1 MRTSFHRTATALV
14 MLGAAIGFGIYGT
27 LVDSKFTWFYAPLT
41 VGYAALV
48 WWLDKRF
55 GLSRGILW
63 ALTGAAIG
71 NLCGGVLIIG
81 GEQLYVVTLVG
92 PVAFD
97 DLQHSAA
104 TGIVAVAC
112 WKLLG
117 AWLPTARAPRIVA
130 AVLMAAGLGTIIEM
144 AEFAGATLWETNV
157 GGYPDSM
164 IDLVSNLAGAT
175 IAGLIIGRRT
185 RPDQAA

>member
-1 MRTSFHRTATALV
+1 MI
-14 MLGAAIGFGIYGT
+14 GASVGFGIYGT
-27 LVDSKFTWFYAPLT
+27 LVESRFTWFYAPLT
-41 VGYAALV
+41 VAYAGLV
-48 WWLDKRF
+48 WWLDRRF

-63 ALTGAAIG
+63 ALTAAAIG

-81 GEQLYVVTLVG
+81 GEQLYTIKLLG

-117 AWLPTARAPRIVA
+117 TWLPDVRAPRIVV
-130 AVLMAAGLGTIIEM
+130 AVLVAAGLGTIIEM
-144 AEFAGATLWETNV
+144 AEFAGATLWEANV

-164 IDLVSNLAGAT
+164 IDLVSNLTGAT
-175 IAGLIIGRRT
+175 IAGLLIGRKSR
-185 RPDQAA
+185 RRQPA

>member
-1 MRTSFHRTATALV
+1 MV
-14 MLGAAIGFGIYGT
+14 GASVGFGIYGT
-27 LVDSKFTWFYAPLT
+27 LVESRFTWFYTPLT
-41 VGYAALV
+41 IAYATLV
-48 WWLDKRF
+48 WWLDRRF

-63 ALTGAAIG
+63 ALTAAAIG
-71 NLCGGVLIIG
+71 NLCGGVLILG
-81 GEQLYVVTLVG
+81 GEQLYMVTLIG

-117 AWLPTARAPRIVA
+117 TWLPGVRTPRIVA

-144 AEFAGATLWETNV
+144 AEFVGATLWETNV

-175 IAGLIIGRRT
+175 IAGLLIGWRSRSD
-185 RPDQAA
+185 RSA